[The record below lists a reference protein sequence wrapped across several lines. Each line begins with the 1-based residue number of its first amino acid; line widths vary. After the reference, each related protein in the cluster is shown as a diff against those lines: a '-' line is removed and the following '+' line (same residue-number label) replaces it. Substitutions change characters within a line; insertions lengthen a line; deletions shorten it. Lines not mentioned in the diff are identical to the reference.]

1 MILYLWTLFCCNRV
15 VRAAVLLPTRADTSP
30 SKDELKVCSAA
41 FVQRLELS
49 LTRLA
54 CPGHELNA
62 ALLFVP
68 TNLEKACGVVVRP
81 VRP

>member
-1 MILYLWTLFCCNRV
+1 MILYLWTLFCCDRF
-15 VRAAVLLPTRADTSP
+15 VRAAVLPPTRADASP

-41 FVQRLELS
+41 LVQGLVLS
-49 LTRLA
+49 PTRLA

-68 TNLEKACGVVVRP
+68 TNLE
-81 VRP
+81 

>member
-1 MILYLWTLFCCNRV
+1 MAYLWALFCCNRL
-15 VRAAVLLPTRADTSP
+15 VRDAALLPTRADTSP
-30 SKDELKVCSAA
+30 SKDELKVCSAT

-49 LTRLA
+49 LTRLV

-68 TNLEKACGVVVRP
+68 TNLE
-81 VRP
+81 

>member
-1 MILYLWTLFCCNRV
+1 MILYLETLFWCKRV
-15 VRAAVLLPTRADTSP
+15 VCAAALLPTKADTSP
-30 SKDELKVCSAA
+30 STDELKVCSAT

-54 CPGHELNA
+54 CRGHELNA

-68 TNLEKACGVVVRP
+68 TNLEKPCGVVVRP
-81 VRP
+81 ARP